1 MDTINENK
9 TNLIV
14 AEPSISE
21 FKSII
26 KDITSNPNIIALK
39 ERIQHANN
47 SRFYHCLCVSYYTY
61 SICKDTIELH

>member
-39 ERIQHANN
+39 ERIQL
-47 SRFYHCLCVSYYTY
+47 Y
-61 SICKDTIELH
+61 